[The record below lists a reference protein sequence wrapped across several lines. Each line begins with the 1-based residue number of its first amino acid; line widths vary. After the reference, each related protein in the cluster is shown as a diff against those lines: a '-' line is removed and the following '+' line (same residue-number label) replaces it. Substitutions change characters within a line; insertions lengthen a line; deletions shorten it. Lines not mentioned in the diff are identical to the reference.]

1 LSTSKLYSL
10 PQNLYYFIVLKL
22 FFIMTDKI
30 KKQSFL
36 QCKNWLMVSIF
47 IVSLVFSQKVI
58 AQDSLYIKKII
69 CDLSVPEMYGRGTP
83 YNGDYKAAQYIREEL
98 INLNVTPLGINYFQV
113 YPIYGYEMIGD
124 VSVTLG
130 EVTLKNFYDYRLPFH
145 TPSING
151 DFKIIEAPL
160 EILDYTYENG
170 VQTLSENGL
179 KIWKKFS
186 KKFKKEL
193 KTEMFYFNADNIK
206 ELLVDSITKLRI
218 NKNLELLKI
227 DSTTFFGFSNILI
240 GTSSLP
246 GFGTRPYP
254 EKDFGFFYIKPE
266 FITKKTKNIEV
277 HFDNKMGYRTTQ
289 NVVGMVEGT
298 LFPDSFIV
306 FIGHYDHLGML
317 GDDCI
322 FHGAFDNASG
332 TAYVLALA
340 KYFQQ
345 KPLPYSTVFILA
357 SGEESGLQGSTFFV
371 NNPLINL
378 QNIKQVL
385 NFDLLC
391 GGNDGILFFNG
402 IDTLCSPFLSVM
414 EEVNKTE
421 NLVPKID
428 KRRNIPNS
436 DHYPFTLQKIPALF
450 AVTMGG
456 GKPPTHH
463 PEDKCDACAV
473 DFSENIL
480 KLIILTLEKF
490 N

>member
-1 LSTSKLYSL
+1 MTNEIQKHNYFFSKSSL
-10 PQNLYYFIVLKL
+10 IV
-22 FFIMTDKI
+22 F
-30 KKQSFL
+30 
-36 QCKNWLMVSIF
+36 VF
-47 IVSLVFSQKVI
+47 IVSFSIFQKAI

-69 CDLSVPEMYGRGTP
+69 CDLSSPEMYGRGTP
-83 YNGDYKAAQYIREEL
+83 YNGDFKAAQYIREEFK
-98 INLNVTPLGINYFQV
+98 NLKITPLGVNYFQE
-113 YPIYGYEMIGD
+113 YPIYGYEMIGN
-124 VSVTLG
+124 VSVTIG
-130 EVTLKNFYDYRLPFH
+130 DSTLKNFYDYRLPFH

-151 DFKIIEAPL
+151 TFSIIEAPL
-160 EILDYTYENG
+160 EILDYTFGNEIYVFTE
-170 VQTLSENGL
+170 
-179 KIWKKFS
+179 KAS
-186 KKFKKEL
+186 KKSAKFYKRCHNDFSNKVI
-193 KTEMFYFNADNIK
+193 YFNMDKIKDLNLDSLSKKRITDN
-206 ELLVDSITKLRI
+206 L
-218 NKNLELLKI
+218 NNWKI
-227 DSTTFFGFSNILI
+227 DSVNCFGFSKILI

-246 GFGTRPYP
+246 GFGTRPYA
-254 EKDFGFFYIKPE
+254 EKEFGFFYIKPE
-266 FITKKTKNIEV
+266 FITKKTKKIEV
-277 HFDNKMGYRTTQ
+277 HFDNKMGFRTTQ

-298 LFPDSFIV
+298 LYPDSFIV

-322 FHGAFDNASG
+322 FSGAFDNASG

-340 KYFQQ
+340 KYFKQ
-345 KPLPYSTVFILA
+345 KPLPYTTVFILA
-357 SGEESGLQGSTFFV
+357 SGEESRLQGSTYFV

-402 IDTLCSPFLSVM
+402 IDTLCFPFLKVM
-414 EEVNKTE
+414 EEVNSVE

-436 DHYPFTLQKIPALF
+436 DHYPFTQKKIPALF
-450 AVTMGG
+450 TLTMGG

-463 PEDKCDACAV
+463 PEDKCEACAV

>member
-1 LSTSKLYSL
+1 MTNEIQKHNYFFSKSSL
-10 PQNLYYFIVLKL
+10 IVFVFIV
-22 FFIMTDKI
+22 FF
-30 KKQSFL
+30 
-36 QCKNWLMVSIF
+36 SI
-47 IVSLVFSQKVI
+47 SQKAI

-69 CDLSVPEMYGRGTP
+69 CDLSEPEMYGRGTP
-83 YNGDYKAAQYIREEL
+83 YNGDFKAAQYIRKEFKNL
-98 INLNVTPLGINYFQV
+98 KINPLGVNYFQE
-113 YPIYGYEMIGD
+113 YPIYGYEMIGN
-124 VSVTLG
+124 VSVTIG
-130 EVTLKNFYDYRLPFH
+130 DSTLKNFYDYRLPFH

-151 DFKIIEAPL
+151 NFKIIEAPL
-160 EILDYTYENG
+160 EILDYTFENG
-170 VQTLSENGL
+170 VYTLSENGS

-186 KKFKKEL
+186 KKYKKEL
-193 KTEMFYFNADNIK
+193 TTEMIYFNADKIK
-206 ELLVDSITKLRI
+206 ELLVDSITKFRI
-218 NKNLELLKI
+218 NKNLDLLKI
-227 DSTTFFGFSNILI
+227 DSITYFGFSKILI

-246 GFGTRPYP
+246 GFGTRPYA
-254 EKDFGFFYIKPE
+254 EKEFGFFYIKPE
-266 FITKKTKNIEV
+266 FITKKTKKIEV
-277 HFDNKMGYRTTQ
+277 HFDNKMGFRTTQ

-298 LFPDSFIV
+298 LYPDSFIV

-322 FHGAFDNASG
+322 FPGAFDNASG

-340 KYFQQ
+340 KYFKQ
-345 KPLPYSTVFILA
+345 KPLPYTTVFILA
-357 SGEESGLQGSTFFV
+357 SGEESGLQGSTYFV

-402 IDTLCSPFLSVM
+402 IDTLCFPFLKVM
-414 EEVNKTE
+414 DEVNSVE

-436 DHYPFTLQKIPALF
+436 DHYPFTQKKIPALF
-450 AVTMGG
+450 TLTMGG

-463 PEDKCDACAV
+463 PEDKCEACAV

>member
-1 LSTSKLYSL
+1 MTNELQKQNFFLSKGRV
-10 PQNLYYFIVLKL
+10 IV
-22 FFIMTDKI
+22 F
-30 KKQSFL
+30 
-36 QCKNWLMVSIF
+36 IF
-47 IVSLVFSQKVI
+47 ILTISSCQHAI

-69 CDLSVPEMYGRGTP
+69 CDLAAPEMYGRGTP
-83 YNGDYKAAQYIREEL
+83 YNGDFKAAQYIREEFK
-98 INLNVTPLGINYFQV
+98 NLKVKPLGVNYFQD

-130 EVTLKNFYDYRLPFH
+130 ETTLKNFYDYRLPFH

-151 DFKIIEAPL
+151 NFKIIEAPL
-160 EILDYTYENG
+160 EILDYTLDNG
-170 VQTLSENGL
+170 VYTFSELASEKWN
-179 KIWKKFS
+179 KFS
-186 KKFKKEL
+186 KKYKKQL
-193 KTEMFYFNADNIK
+193 ASEMIYFNADKIK
-206 ELLVDSITKLRI
+206 DLPLDSLTKLRI
-218 NKNLELLKI
+218 NQNLDHLKI
-227 DSTTFFGFSNILI
+227 DSTTYFGFSKILI
-240 GTSSLP
+240 GITTLP

-254 EKDFGFFYIKPE
+254 EKDFAFFYIKPE
-266 FITKKTKNIEV
+266 FITKKTKKIEV
-277 HFDNKMGYRTTQ
+277 HFENKMGYRTTQ
-289 NVVGMVEGT
+289 NVVGIIEGT
-298 LFPDSFIV
+298 LHPDSFIV

-332 TAYVLALA
+332 TAYVLSFA
-340 KYFQQ
+340 KYFAQN
-345 KPLPYSTVFILA
+345 PLPYSTLYILA
-357 SGEESGLQGSTFFV
+357 SGEESGLQGSFYFV

-378 QNIKQVL
+378 KNIKQVL

-402 IDTLCSPFLSVM
+402 IDTLCTPFLNVM

-436 DHYPFTLQKIPALF
+436 DHFPFTQHQIPALF
-450 AVTMGG
+450 TITMGG